1 MRTPN
6 TACIICEKPLYRR
19 PFELAN
25 IRYAACMAHRAKAQ
39 SVAGITE
46 AQAAGLSLGAS
57 LGGKTRLGY
66 KHREDTKAKTS
77 ESHKKWCAENPD
89 RVAERSIKRRGE
101 KAYNW
106 NGGSS
111 RLNVTVRILNE
122 NRKWM
127 AAVKARDSQ
136 CNRCG
141 SIENLEA
148 HHIVELADLIKMHG
162 VKSADD
168 ARNTPELWDLENGE
182 TLCRRCH
189 YAHHGRIYSEV
200 A

>member
-19 PFELAN
+19 PNELASF
-25 IRYAACMAHRAKAQ
+25 RYAACMAHRSIAQ
-39 SVAGITE
+39 SVVGVTK
-46 AQAAGLSLGAS
+46 AQKTGLSKGRRK
-57 LGGKTRLGY
+57 GFNGRIGT
-66 KHREDTKAKTS
+66 KHTAATKLKTS
-77 ESHKKWCAENPD
+77 ESHKKWCAENPEK
-89 RVAERSIKRRGE
+89 VAARNAKRRGE
-101 KAYNW
+101 NAYNW
-106 NGGSS
+106 KGGSS
-111 RLNVTVRILNE
+111 RLNVTVRMLNE

-168 ARNTPELWDLENGE
+168 ARNTPELWDLENGQ
-182 TLCRRCH
+182 TLCRLCH
-189 YAHHGRIYSEV
+189 YAHHGRTYSE
-200 A
+200 AA

>member
-39 SVAGITE
+39 AVAGITE
-46 AQAAGLSLGAS
+46 SQAAGLSLGAS

-66 KHREDTKAKTS
+66 KHREDTKAKAS
-77 ESHKKWCAENPD
+77 ASHKKWCAENPD

-101 KAYNW
+101 NAYNW

-111 RLNVTVRILNE
+111 RLNVTVRSLYE

-127 AAVKARDSQ
+127 NAVKARDGQ
-136 CNRCG
+136 CLRCG
-141 SIENLEA
+141 LTDNLEA
-148 HHIVELADLIKMHG
+148 HHIVELADLIETHG
-162 VKSADD
+162 VKTAED

-182 TLCRRCH
+182 TLCRPCH
-189 YAHHGRIYSEV
+189 YSHHGREYNE
-200 A
+200 AA